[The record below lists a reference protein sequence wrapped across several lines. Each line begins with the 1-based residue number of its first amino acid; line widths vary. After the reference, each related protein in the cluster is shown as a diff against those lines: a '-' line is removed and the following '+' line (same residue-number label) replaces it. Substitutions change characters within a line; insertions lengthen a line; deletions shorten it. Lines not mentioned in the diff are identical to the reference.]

1 MPEVTNTTLTLDS
14 QNVGPE
20 FIEAIEAV
28 AKIREQRA
36 VQYRDEYL
44 NDDYLFLCYQVQNKI
59 KRFKLQMNVGAGQ
72 ESISNKEV
80 ALDSA
85 IDAANYAIFMVAKLL
100 KENHT
105 K

>member
-1 MPEVTNTTLTLDS
+1 MPEVKARQLTLDS
-14 QNVGPE
+14 QSVGPE

-36 VQYRDEYL
+36 AQYRDEYL

-59 KRFKLQMNVGAGQ
+59 KRFKLQMNVDSGN

-100 KENHT
+100 RDNHT